1 MSRFALRYPVIGAT
15 GARVASVRLPPMVI
29 IALVFTVVAFYGN
42 AKVLG
47 YNIAGISWV
56 VPMAV
61 ALLVLARNLNRVAF
75 PFVFW
80 LPWALLLL
88 TYLAIVDYRL
98 IDPRVIP
105 VQRTLQVLS
114 PVFVGMAVSTFRPT
128 LFHLA
133 AFSRALKLLSLVLL
147 GIALL
152 KTGLLLTGR
161 LPDVTGLAAEVMT
174 VMLLCTFF
182 ATQYLI
188 KRDIRDLV
196 FWGVLSCV
204 PVISMTRTAI
214 AATLL
219 TFPFSFGRMR
229 MSYRIGALL
238 LIAAVGLGLFYTPRV
253 QKKMFYSGEG
263 GFSDILSNDFATSGR
278 SYMWERMFAQAQEE
292 PWTGH
297 GTGVAE
303 TLAYQSRNLAYPHN
317 DWLLTY
323 MDYGVLGIAV
333 FICCMLL
340 TMWDCLR
347 KARTCR
353 HPEIRLLLLA
363 GASAFIPFM
372 LMMITDNIMVYAS
385 FFGNLHFTL
394 LGLAYG
400 SLRAERLAN
409 FGGQ

>member
-1 MSRFALRYPVIGAT
+1 MSRFALRQPVIGAAGT
-15 GARVASVRLPPMVI
+15 RMAHVRLPPLVVI
-29 IALVFTVVAFYGN
+29 VLVFTVLAFYGSG
-42 AKVLG
+42 KVLG

-80 LPWALLLL
+80 IPWALLLL

-105 VQRTLQVLS
+105 VQRALQVLS
-114 PVFVGMAVSTFRPT
+114 PVIVGMAVSTFRPT
-128 LFHLA
+128 LPHLA
-133 AFSRALKLLSLVLL
+133 AFSRGVQLLSLALL
-147 GIALL
+147 VIVLL
-152 KTGLLLTGR
+152 KTGLLLTGH
-161 LPDVTGLAAEVMT
+161 LPDITGLAAEVMT

-182 ATQYLI
+182 ATRYLI
-188 KRDIRDLV
+188 SRNKRDLA
-196 FWGVLSCV
+196 FWGVLACV
-204 PVISMTRTAI
+204 PAISLTRTAI

-219 TFPFSFGRMR
+219 TFPFSFGPMR
-229 MSYRIGALL
+229 KSHRVGALL
-238 LIAAVGLGLFYTPRV
+238 LIAAVGLGLFYSPRV
-253 QKKMFYSGEG
+253 QKKMFYSGQGEV
-263 GFSDILSNDFATSGR
+263 SDIFSEDFATTGR
-278 SYMWERMFAQAQEE
+278 SYIWERTFTRAQEAIL
-292 PWTGH
+292 TGH
-297 GTGVAE
+297 GIGAGE
-303 TLAYQSRNLAYPHN
+303 TLAYQYSNLAYPHN

-323 MDYGVLGIAV
+323 IDFGVLGVTV
-333 FICCMLL
+333 FSGCMLL

-353 HPEIRLLLLA
+353 HPETRLLLLA

-372 LMMITDNIMVYAS
+372 LMMMTDNIMVYAS
-385 FFGNLHFTL
+385 FFGNLHFTF

-400 SLRAERLAN
+400 SLRAERLSN